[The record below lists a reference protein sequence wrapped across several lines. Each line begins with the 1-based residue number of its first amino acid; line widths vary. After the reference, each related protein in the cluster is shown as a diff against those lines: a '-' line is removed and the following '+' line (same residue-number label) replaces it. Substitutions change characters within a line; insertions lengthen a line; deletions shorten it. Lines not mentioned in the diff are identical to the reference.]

1 MDTTALA
8 TGTNTNNN
16 NNNNDGTN
24 TNVKGSQQKDEI
36 TTDKKSEIRVY
47 KKSSLNGKITVYLG
61 KRDFVDH
68 IAYVDPID
76 GVILIDRD
84 YVKDKKVFSHVLAT
98 FSYGRDDLDVL
109 GLTFRKELYLVNEQI
124 YPDTTRRHYSKQCPY
139 YIEGVSDT
147 MPIECDEALPA
158 DNTNSKQNHGHSQSS
173 STPQQNQHY
182 HNQQHHNA
190 HQHHP
195 QYRKPQRPLTRLQE
209 RLVKKLGPNA
219 FPFFFELPPLC
230 PASVTLQ
237 PGPGDSG
244 KPCGVDYELKAYI
257 ASSPDEKPPKRDSI
271 RLAIRK
277 IMYAP
282 SKQGEQPMVEVSK
295 DFMMSP
301 NKLNLEVSLDKELYY
316 HGESIAVN
324 VHISNN
330 SNRTVKKV
338 KVSVRQF
345 ADICLFST
353 AQYKCTVAE
362 IESEEGCPV
371 GPGATLSKV
380 YNLTPLL
387 AFNKDKRGLAL
398 DGQLKHEDTNLASST
413 LMTDSSQ
420 KENLGIVVQYKV
432 RVKLA
437 LGPLGGDISAEL
449 PVTLMH
455 PKPEGEDDLLISKSS
470 PIGLNLGEGSRQRRG
485 STSRNPLESIFG
497 KTMACKCDVAITS
510 SSTKL
515 SSQQQQQQPITT
527 ETTFDNHKRT
537 SAGGNGTSTNS
548 NDNALDFETN
558 NNSSNQQLLLDEQ
571 DLIQLDDDN
580 DDIIF
585 EDFARMRLDH
595 TTNELSSSQKSYEE
609 QQLHQQQLQHHQE
622 LFQQQ
627 SGDEQQPFGCGG
639 GSSSS
644 SSTTDQT
651 KELFTQNSIIINQN
665 NNDNKNNNNNSNNNG
680 NNSNQHS
687 ERFNPTASSS

>member
-1 MDTTALA
+1 MET
-8 TGTNTNNN
+8 
-16 NNNNDGTN
+16 
-24 TNVKGSQQKDEI
+24 EER
-36 TTDKKSEIRVY
+36 KSEIRVY

-76 GVILIDRD
+76 GVVLIDRD
-84 YVKDKKVFSHVLAT
+84 YVKDKKVFGHVLAT

-124 YPDTTRRHYSKQCPY
+124 FPDTTRPHHSKACPY
-139 YIEGVSDT
+139 YIEGVTDT
-147 MPIECDEALPA
+147 MPIDPEAE
-158 DNTNSKQNHGHSQSS
+158 SK
-173 STPQQNQHY
+173 PL
-182 HNQQHHNA
+182 
-190 HQHHP
+190 
-195 QYRKPQRPLTRLQE
+195 RPLTRLQE
-209 RLVKKLGPNA
+209 RLVKKLGSNA
-219 FPFFFELPPLC
+219 YPFFFELPPLC

-257 ASSPDEKPPKRDSI
+257 ANSPDEKPSKRDSI

-338 KVSVRQF
+338 RVSVRQF

-371 GPGATLSKV
+371 GPGSTLSKV
-380 YNLTPLL
+380 YYLRPLL
-387 AFNKDKRGLAL
+387 ASNKDKRGLAL

-413 LMTDSSQ
+413 LLTESSQ

-437 LGPLGGDISAEL
+437 LGPIGGDISAEL

-470 PIGLNLGEGSRQRRG
+470 PIGIGAGGKQERRC
-485 STSRNPLESIFG
+485 STKNPLEAIFG
-497 KTMACKCDVAITS
+497 RTTACKCHQTQSDEPV
-510 SSTKL
+510 
-515 SSQQQQQQPITT
+515 
-527 ETTFDNHKRT
+527 EN
-537 SAGGNGTSTNS
+537 
-548 NDNALDFETN
+548 NDG
-558 NNSSNQQLLLDEQ
+558 SKQSVQ

-580 DDIIF
+580 DIVF
-585 EDFARMRLDH
+585 EEFARLRLDQAD
-595 TTNELSSSQKSYEE
+595 LSSSNKSNEDTQAGMIDAANNGDSNE
-609 QQLHQQQLQHHQE
+609 GSSPTMSFQRDQQAQQLQ
-622 LFQQQ
+622 
-627 SGDEQQPFGCGG
+627 
-639 GSSSS
+639 
-644 SSTTDQT
+644 
-651 KELFTQNSIIINQN
+651 
-665 NNDNKNNNNNSNNNG
+665 
-680 NNSNQHS
+680 SNQQRQLKRSQDERMLFNNLDDNRQQVSEQSQEQHS
-687 ERFNPTASSS
+687 QNTPVDNQTE